1 MAARNGT
8 GGSGGGRTGRRRC
21 MRAGI
26 TSSGGWT
33 LSAARLEKSATGVV
47 ARTRPSAPRV
57 RGLPRGEERF
67 PFRLRGAEGSVTV
80 SFQANEDPQRW
91 GYGVLGLTWPIE
103 LAQGLPVLT
112 ARTECALDG
121 YAAVM
126 GWVQIVRIEVHEAS
140 RPLAPGVD
148 KAPVGQHEWVD
159 GPPQLRGLGVPFT
172 SFGECPTLF
181 DAPASTESDT
191 TFLADSWLTASPDAL
206 ISRESCPGSRPSL
219 GLLDARGRAARAS
232 RAGPARRESLGRGA
246 ASPAR
251 DVPGLAVQTGVA
263 PAKRIRT
270 FRRSGYKTTVR
281 PLTRR
286 G

>member
-1 MAARNGT
+1 
-8 GGSGGGRTGRRRC
+8 
-21 MRAGI
+21 
-26 TSSGGWT
+26 
-33 LSAARLEKSATGVV
+33 V
-47 ARTRPSAPRV
+47 
-57 RGLPRGEERF
+57 EERF
-67 PFRLRGAEGSVTV
+67 PFRLRGAEGTVTV
-80 SFQANEDPQRW
+80 SFQANEDPRRW

-112 ARTECALDG
+112 ARTEYGLDG

-191 TFLADSWLTASPDAL
+191 TFRADSWLTASPDAL
-206 ISRESCPGSRPSL
+206 ISRESCPVL
-219 GLLDARGRAARAS
+219 GLRWGYS
-232 RAGPARRESLGRGA
+232 TRAGEPHELHEPALLDETQWAEALPLLGE
-246 ASPAR
+246 
-251 DVPGLAVQTGVA
+251 
-263 PAKRIRT
+263 T
-270 FRRSGYKTTVR
+270 FPDWQFR
-281 PLTRR
+281 PEWPQAE
-286 G
+286 